1 MKFNLILFAVL
12 VLLGGCGNAE
22 NKPDLSHTTPEED
35 PLESAVEWSRLQE
48 RNGDAYI
55 PNTDKPYSG
64 WAKRT
69 FENGQVEILAEFT
82 DGTVT
87 RLQQWQENG
96 IPEWDIGYT
105 QGKIGSKDVPIDNH
119 WDSNESH
126 HNGNT
131 IQWHEN
137 GQKKEEG
144 NFKDGKPDGLHTKW
158 YDNGQK
164 EKEANFKDDKN
175 DGLFTFWYKNG
186 QNIEEVNWK
195 DGKEDGLT
203 TFWHENGQKHLEIN
217 YKDGKQDGLF
227 AEWYENGQKKGEG
240 NFKDG
245 KQDGLSTGWYESG
258 QKFLSLTVDNGKFLD
273 AQVWLK
279 NGENCKETN
288 LKNGNGKVCFYD
300 ENSTLVSINNFIS
313 GDINTAVSF
322 HSNGGN
328 SLISNFQNGELHGT
342 ETSFYENGKVREK
355 GSYKNGNK
363 EGLWTDWRKDG
374 TKDDEI
380 NYNNGKYHGLWTSW
394 HKNGNKKSESNY
406 KFGKKEGL
414 STEWNKDGTKFF
426 ESNWKDN
433 EIIGKTKFF

>member
-1 MKFNLILFAVL
+1 MKFNSILFTVL

-22 NKPDLSHTTPEED
+22 NKPDLSNTAPEED
-35 PLESAVEWSRLQE
+35 PLESAVEWSKLQD

-55 PNTDKPYSG
+55 PNTDKPFSG

-69 FENGQVEILAEFT
+69 YENGQVEILAEFT

-87 RLQQWQENG
+87 RLQQWHENG
-96 IPEWDIGYT
+96 IPKWDIGYI
-105 QGKIGSKDVPIDNH
+105 QGKIGSRDVPIDDY
-119 WDSNESH
+119 WDSDDSL
-126 HNGNT
+126 HNGT
-131 IQWHEN
+131 SILWYEN
-137 GQKKEEG
+137 GQMKFSVNHKQGEL
-144 NFKDGKPDGLHTKW
+144 DGELK
-158 YDNGQK
+158 
-164 EKEANFKDDKN
+164 
-175 DGLFTFWYKNG
+175 
-186 QNIEEVNWK
+186 
-195 DGKEDGLT
+195 
-203 TFWHENGQKHLEIN
+203 
-217 YKDGKQDGLF
+217 
-227 AEWYENGQKKGEG
+227 EWYENGQMALKV
-240 NFKDG
+240 NFINGKKDG
-245 KQDGLSTGWYESG
+245 TENGWYESG
-258 QKFLSLTVDNGKFLD
+258 QKYLSLSIDNGKFLD

-300 ENSTLVSINNFIS
+300 ENSTLVHSENFIS

-328 SLISNFQNGELHGT
+328 SLIRNFQNGKLHGT
-342 ETSFYENGKVREK
+342 EISFYENGKVREK

-380 NYNNGKYHGLWTSW
+380 NYNNGKFHGLWTSW

-414 STEWNKDGTKFF
+414 STEWHKDGTKFF